1 MLDFYWVRDDERFT
15 PKLTS
20 ERMLGGLTFE
30 EYTAL
35 DHLWAVLRRNGIRVE
50 FMEDGR
56 LSAGEVVDALRI
68 TNKLTANDAAGDAA
82 YQNLRMILRA
92 AKQNNAGI
100 ASLAD

>member
-35 DHLWAVLRRNGIRVE
+35 DHLWAVLLRNGIRVE

-56 LSAGEVVDALRI
+56 LSAAEVVDALRI
-68 TNKLTANDAAGDAA
+68 TNKLATTDAAGERA
-82 YQNLRMILRA
+82 YEKFRTLLRA
-92 AKQNNAGI
+92 ARQNNAGI

>member
-35 DHLWAVLRRNGIRVE
+35 DHLWAVLLRNGIR
-50 FMEDGR
+50 
-56 LSAGEVVDALRI
+56 AGCRRENNGHNYELRCCS
-68 TNKLTANDAAGDAA
+68 NELHDLD
-82 YQNLRMILRA
+82 QNYSR
-92 AKQNNAGI
+92 
-100 ASLAD
+100 